1 MLQLILRT
9 NFYWRSDT
17 RRLSA
22 EKIRD
27 AILVATGQLTDR
39 SQGPGVTTDVPCR
52 TIFTRVM
59 RNSADELLETFDLP
73 LFFSSNSSRNTTTTP
88 VQSLLLINSDMM
100 LQHARKL
107 AQRVTRGSNDLES
120 QIQDAWRLFMGELQA
135 IRKCESPWNLSKSRQ
150 N

>member
-1 MLQLILRT
+1 LP
-9 NFYWRSDT
+9 
-17 RRLSA
+17 A

-27 AILVATGQLTDR
+27 AILAVTGQLTDR
-39 SQGPGVTTDVPCR
+39 SNGPGVTPDVPCR

-59 RNSADELLETFDLP
+59 RNSSDELLESFDLP

-107 AQRVTRGSNDLES
+107 AQTVTSKSKVLDE
-120 QIQDAWRLFMGELQA
+120 QVQYAWR
-135 IRKCESPWNLSKSRQ
+135 RV
-150 N
+150 